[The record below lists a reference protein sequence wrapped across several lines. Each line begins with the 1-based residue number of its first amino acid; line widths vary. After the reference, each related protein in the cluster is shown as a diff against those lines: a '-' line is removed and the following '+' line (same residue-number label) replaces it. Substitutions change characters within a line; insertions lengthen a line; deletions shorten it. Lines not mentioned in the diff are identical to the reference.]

1 MASERINLTKQLEA
15 IYEHFHLTPNDN
27 VSPVCDYV
35 SHVNKNVSPKGLM
48 MFHIKIK
55 AYIFCLDFV
64 CEPQYNLR
72 STPEYNYL

>member
-1 MASERINLTKQLEA
+1 MASERINLTKQLEG
-15 IYEHFHLTPNDN
+15 IQEYFELTPKDN

-35 SHVNKNVSPKGLM
+35 RRVNINVSPKGFML
-48 MFHIKIK
+48 FHIKIK